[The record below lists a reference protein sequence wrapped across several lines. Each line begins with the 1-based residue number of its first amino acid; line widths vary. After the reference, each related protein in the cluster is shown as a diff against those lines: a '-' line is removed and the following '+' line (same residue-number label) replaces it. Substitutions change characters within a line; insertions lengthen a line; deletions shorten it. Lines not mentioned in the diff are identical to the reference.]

1 MLDDVMSNRSFHFN
15 KRARTMIL
23 CGILI
28 AAGILGALIP
38 FSSIIGLDNDREMKG
53 PTEAE
58 ATSTSNSTTTAP
70 TRREYTLIAQDAEL
84 EIAPG
89 KVVKTWTFNGT
100 MPGPTLRFTEG
111 DNVTVKFINKTPIPH
126 TVHMH
131 GNHDAANDG
140 VHQQIMPNETYMYN
154 ITAGPAGAMMYH
166 CHAYPT
172 SLHIRMGMYGA
183 MIVDPK
189 DNPLPLQGNLSW

>member
-1 MLDDVMSNRSFHFN
+1 
-15 KRARTMIL
+15 MIL

-38 FSSIIGLDNDREMKG
+38 FSGIVGLDNHREIKG

-58 ATSTSNSTTTAP
+58 ATTSSNSTTTP
-70 TRREYTLIAQDAEL
+70 TRKEYTLIAQDAEL

-100 MPGPTLRFTEG
+100 MPGPPLIFTEG

-126 TVHMH
+126 
-131 GNHDAANDG
+131 
-140 VHQQIMPNETYMYN
+140 
-154 ITAGPAGAMMYH
+154 
-166 CHAYPT
+166 
-172 SLHIRMGMYGA
+172 
-183 MIVDPK
+183 
-189 DNPLPLQGNLSW
+189 